1 MYILIEVDEE
11 MKGKKHAVRMNCTIK
26 KIVSGFLVFA
36 LLIPGCSSHEKKNSS
51 SFSSRSES
59 ISLDT
64 TETSLEEVV
73 NTPSA
78 EDLFYH
84 SEQKNLYAPDLLDG
98 KYGYL
103 QYSYSDKPLFTEHY
117 VLVHSNQRYSWR
129 TLDQAEEYYFHE
141 EDFKEV
147 SRWSVFNLSG
157 NYLCDLPIED
167 TPYGPVYMQSDM
179 IFDEDEQGNIVALYS
194 RYDETSEY
202 EGQKVYASK
211 YAASGEEI
219 MPPTP
224 IFMDDSNSPVGIYMG
239 KQDEVVFATSSHL
252 VSANLNGIVHS
263 VCTFPENSSCI
274 GLWKENDAFYI
285 LTLPV
290 YTAMNPVGN
299 SQGDPVFAPKND
311 GDTRI
316 NSSLLFPFTVTENG
330 MICVAGDG
338 KAADG
343 MMTMHIGSSI
353 NGHCAATKNAI
364 GTFNFESGEFCSLL
378 DWNQTDADLNLVI
391 NGRFRVTSEGMTGHP
406 LNMFYSQESSLPGM
420 SITVVE
426 RSVNEMIEN
435 GMAESDIRIV
445 PSQSEMNDSV
455 SPEQMMPTTDTSL
468 ADRPSEET
476 TTLTSESEMN
486 SETEAGIE
494 TTVTP
499 SETDQPVT
507 EIYVA
512 STAETRRGN
521 VPLLLK
527 LTQMEENPHQNQ
539 KVIWMG
545 GVHLVDSPVATAIR
559 QYNLDAN
566 HPIWIKLHEYTDF
579 VCNDDYGC
587 ILLFIRLFALPSQS
601 WYLNNNDDHA
611 AMERM
616 IDQVSSGNGP
626 DIIYGGGEIGALDRH
641 GYLTDLRP
649 YMNGKNGIH
658 EDDYFTSVFDAF
670 EVDSKLFQ
678 IPLSFRL
685 VSMLQHTSSI
695 ENEGVFSFDDALALQ
710 DELEEPLF
718 PTYLTG
724 YTMMVLASSKMNDWV
739 NYDSRIAQATS
750 KEMEDFLRFCS
761 LILSKSEEDQYY
773 MEDILYCRDWCNV
786 GSVISEEDSPLIPV
800 EIGSPEE
807 YGRITGWKDDY
818 SWSGLLGTDTALTSV
833 HTDCTVGIT
842 SYSTQKETAWE
853 VVQYLLSDEA
863 QSLLRP
869 RLSIFGTED
878 EAMFPVA
885 RSVFYQDYFQ
895 MIDATD
901 YYLTDG
907 SYYTAR
913 PKNVDAEKNLENM
926 LSAPHSRYIYDQDIL
941 YILVEV
947 CNKCNMGEVTYE
959 EAAAELI
966 ERINL
971 IDDN

>member
-1 MYILIEVDEE
+1 MYILIDIDEE

-26 KIVSGFLVFA
+26 KIVSGLLVLA
-36 LLIPGCSSHEKKNSS
+36 LLIPGCSLREKKNSP

-64 TETSLEEVV
+64 TETTLEEVV
-73 NTPSA
+73 KMPSA

-84 SEQKNLYAPDLLDG
+84 AEQKSLYAPDLLDY

-103 QYSYSDKPLFTEHY
+103 QYSYSDKPLFTDHY
-117 VLVHSNQRYSWR
+117 VLVHSNQRYSSQP
-129 TLDQAEEYYFHE
+129 LDKMEDYYFHE
-141 EDFKEV
+141 DDFKEV

-157 NYLCDLPIED
+157 NYLCDLPVED
-167 TPYGPVYMQSDM
+167 TPNGPIYEQSGM

-194 RYDETSEY
+194 GYDETSDY
-202 EGQKVYASK
+202 GRLMVYASK
-211 YAASGEEI
+211 YSASGEEI

-224 IFMDDSNSPVGIYMG
+224 MFIGDSNLLVGICMG
-239 KQDEVVFATSSHL
+239 KQDEIIFATSSHL

-263 VCTFPENSSCI
+263 VCTFPENSCCI
-274 GLWKENDAFYI
+274 GLWKENDVFYI
-285 LTLPV
+285 LTLPIC
-290 YTAMNPVGN
+290 TPVGIVEYP
-299 SQGDPVFAPKND
+299 QEAPEAD
-311 GDTRI
+311 GDT
-316 NSSLLFPFTVTENG
+316 NVDSSLLFPFTVTENG

-338 KAADG
+338 KSADG
-343 MMTMHIGSSI
+343 MMTMHIGNSI

-378 DWNQTDADLNLVI
+378 DWNQTDADLNLVM
-391 NGRFRVTSEGMTGHP
+391 NGRFQVTSEGMTGHP
-406 LNMFYSQESSLPGM
+406 LNMFYPQESSLPGM
-420 SITVVE
+420 SISVVE
-426 RSVNEMIEN
+426 RSINEMIEN
-435 GMAESDIRIV
+435 GMVESDIRIV
-445 PSQSEMNDSV
+445 PSLSETNDSV
-455 SPEQMMPTTDTSL
+455 SLEQMIPTTDTSL
-468 ADRPSEET
+468 ADRPSEES

-486 SETEAGIE
+486 SETEVGIE

-499 SETDQPVT
+499 NETGQPVT

-512 STAETRRGN
+512 STAETRSGN
-521 VPLLLK
+521 APLLLK

-559 QYNLDAN
+559 QYNLDTN
-566 HPIWIKLHEYTDF
+566 HPIWVKLHEYTDF

-587 ILLFIRLFALPSQS
+587 ILINIQVSALYSQN
-601 WYLNNNDDHA
+601 WYETNNDDIA

-626 DIIYGGGEIGALDRH
+626 DIIYGGGEIGTLDRH

-649 YMNGKNGIH
+649 YMSGKNGIN
-658 EDDYFTSVFDAF
+658 EDDYFASVFDAF
-670 EVDSKLFQ
+670 EVDNKLFQ
-678 IPLSFRL
+678 MPLSFRL
-685 VSMLQHTSSI
+685 VSMLQHTSLI
-695 ENEGVFSFDDALALQ
+695 ENNGVFSFKDALAQQ
-710 DELEEPLF
+710 DKSLETLF
-718 PTYLTG
+718 PTYLTA
-724 YTMMVLASSKMNDWV
+724 YTMMILASSKMNDWV
-739 NYDSRIAQATS
+739 NFDSHTVRVTSTELAT
-750 KEMEDFLRFCS
+750 FLQFCS
-761 LILSKSEEDQYY
+761 SLLSQSEEDQYY
-773 MEDILYCRDWCNV
+773 MEDILGYRGWCTV
-786 GSVISEEDSPLIPV
+786 GSLISEEDSPLIPV

-807 YGRITGWKDDY
+807 YCRITGWKDDY
-818 SWSGLLGTDTALTSV
+818 SWSGLLGTDTDLTSV
-833 HTDCTVGIT
+833 HTDCTVGIA

-869 RLSIFGTED
+869 RPSTLGTED

-895 MIDATD
+895 MLDDAE
-901 YYLTDG
+901 YHYLDG

-913 PKNVDAEKNLENM
+913 PMDVNAEQNLENM

-941 YILVEV
+941 YILVEA
-947 CNKCNMGEVTYE
+947 CNQCNMSEVTYE
-959 EAAAELI
+959 EAAAEMI
-966 ERINL
+966 ERINQ